1 MKSQGFP
8 DLRSYLARLRRAG
21 ELRLVEAEVDPCQEI
36 AEIHRRVIAAGGPA
50 LLFKNVKGSNF
61 PVVTNLYGT
70 RRRAEMAFGDRPFD
84 LIRRLVDLAETLLPP
99 TPPKLWQARDMAR
112 TLFKVGTKTRRSG
125 PVTEVRQERV
135 DLSRLPALTTWPE
148 DGGPFLTLPLVY
160 TEHPGGKGHN
170 LGVYRMQIHDEKST
184 GMHWQIGKGGGFH
197 YAAAEA
203 RGASL
208 PVTVFLGG
216 PPALQ
221 LAGIAPL
228 PENVPELLLA
238 SLIAG
243 RKLPLCP
250 GPGDHDLVA
259 EAEFAL
265 SGQVAP
271 NLRLPEGPFGD
282 HYGYY
287 SLTHDYPVFEVQ
299 HLMHRRDAIFPATVV
314 GKPRQE
320 DFFIGDLLQELL
332 SPLFPLVM
340 PGVEDLWSYGETGY
354 HSLAAAVVKERY
366 KREAMASAF
375 RVLGEGQLS
384 LTKFLLVI
392 EKQLDLRD
400 FRATLQHLLERTS
413 TETDLFVLSNMS
425 MDSLDYNGPRIN
437 EGSKGV
443 WLGLGDPV
451 RRLPVEFSSSAVPSA
466 VRSVVPFCPGC
477 LVVGGPEYVD
487 EPLAAQ
493 EIVSHSA
500 FKEWPLMV
508 LTDEPARAAA
518 SSINFLWTTFT
529 RFDPAA
535 DMYAADTQV
544 VRNHLSYRMPILIDA
559 RRKPNFPKELF
570 CSPAVS
576 AAVSERWMEY
586 FPESMEMGDSDLG
599 HLDGLSSD

>member
-1 MKSQGFP
+1 
-8 DLRSYLARLRRAG
+8 
-21 ELRLVEAEVDPCQEI
+21 
-36 AEIHRRVIAAGGPA
+36 
-50 LLFKNVKGSNF
+50 
-61 PVVTNLYGT
+61 
-70 RRRAEMAFGDRPFD
+70 
-84 LIRRLVDLAETLLPP
+84 
-99 TPPKLWQARDMAR
+99 
-112 TLFKVGTKTRRSG
+112 
-125 PVTEVRQERV
+125 
-135 DLSRLPALTTWPE
+135 
-148 DGGPFLTLPLVY
+148 
-160 TEHPGGKGHN
+160 
-170 LGVYRMQIHDEKST
+170 
-184 GMHWQIGKGGGFH
+184 
-197 YAAAEA
+197 
-203 RGASL
+203 
-208 PVTVFLGG
+208 
-216 PPALQ
+216 
-221 LAGIAPL
+221 
-228 PENVPELLLA
+228 
-238 SLIAG
+238 
-243 RKLPLCP
+243 
-250 GPGDHDLVA
+250 
-259 EAEFAL
+259 
-265 SGQVAP
+265 
-271 NLRLPEGPFGD
+271 
-282 HYGYY
+282 
-287 SLTHDYPVFEVQ
+287 
-299 HLMHRRDAIFPATVV
+299 
-314 GKPRQE
+314 
-320 DFFIGDLLQELL
+320 
-332 SPLFPLVM
+332 M